1 MNTLDP
7 VFFSQNI
14 RSGYEQRLE
23 RHANKG
29 QEAVEIDVGIFELIR
44 DSHQVVHNRGKALS
58 YLAGKRKE
66 GPERAPRPEPHK
78 YLCTTELM
86 SVGVK
91 QGAGLGRGLVGPG
104 AGADF
109 QQARQQQL
117 LLHQQ
122 RQQ

>member
-7 VFFSQNI
+7 VFFTQNI

-29 QEAVEIDVGIFELIR
+29 QEAVEIDVNIYELIR

-78 YLCTTELM
+78 YARTAQLM
-86 SVGVK
+86 TLGQRQAASGENQIRPRVPAATSV
-91 QGAGLGRGLVGPG
+91 QPS
-104 AGADF
+104 
-109 QQARQQQL
+109 QQQ
-117 LLHQQ
+117 Q
-122 RQQ
+122 